1 MMTCKSRIEVKII
14 FLLFQ
19 EDVTEVRVTM
29 AGNRHSLARWFEH
42 NRGPFDQLAQCPL
55 ILAPVNI
62 PTVFEQFL
70 KRYACILAMRER
82 RKRNELP
89 LIKAFESSTRQA
101 VPEEL
106 MNGSASV
113 FFRCTISQRGCV
125 NR

>member
-1 MMTCKSRIEVKII
+1 
-14 FLLFQ
+14 
-19 EDVTEVRVTM
+19 M

-70 KRYACILAMRER
+70 KQYACILAMREMRDLKSTTPRLVYASLVASER

-106 MNGSASV
+106 
-113 FFRCTISQRGCV
+113 
-125 NR
+125 